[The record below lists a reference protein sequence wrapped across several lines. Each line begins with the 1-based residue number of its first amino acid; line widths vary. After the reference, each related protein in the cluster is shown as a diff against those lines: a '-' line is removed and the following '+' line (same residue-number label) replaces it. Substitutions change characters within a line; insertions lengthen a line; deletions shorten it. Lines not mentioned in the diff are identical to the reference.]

1 MTQPT
6 VPRTCVD
13 NATTQHSFVSPL
25 ASTPDA
31 SDQIMGATVPPSDKR
46 SAAELRAEAAHAR
59 RLARSIEPHEAS
71 RRLNEYAD
79 ELEAQ
84 AKALEAKDKS

>member
-1 MTQPT
+1 MTAGEIRQ
-6 VPRTCVD
+6 D
-13 NATTQHSFVSPL
+13 AGDESSG
-25 ASTPDA
+25 TPP
-31 SDQIMGATVPPSDKR
+31 DQIMGATVPPSDKR